1 LCHELEHDS
10 HESPILSTA
19 QRLVNI
25 FFNLKDYD
33 SLWPCVTPIFKQQA
47 KGHELEL
54 PIEMLTGEE
63 FGPDF
68 SVLLTLQ
75 QITDLLQI
83 PFQHFQ
89 LRHFHQT
96 LQDIPQPQFD
106 ALCQGLAHSATL
118 RLLDI
123 SALGLS
129 RVDSQRLQQLA
140 EAIQQSPLTTLNLAS
155 NDLGSMSAEQ
165 LRALTPAFN
174 HPNLADLDISH
185 NSFHIQPSD
194 TDSANQQRLQRWHEL
209 MDILSKANNR
219 LQALHNKLSFFDL
232 ANNHASEFL
241 QLVQQKNIQTLNLG
255 DDIEL
260 ALAGQGGAWYVLWRQ
275 LPPCVHQLHLQ
286 FTNLYQMGGE
296 PWREE
301 LWRVLCEQLPNT
313 SLEKLDLSYAGIR
326 QRPVKAKGLISQAQW
341 TTFTNT
347 LAQCQQRAV
356 GPLWVDL
363 GNNELT
369 IADWRQAGQ
378 ALGWPPSVSYAVHA
392 LDYSGLFPPLKPQQ
406 ASPEQSLYARLTNHP
421 DVAEQQRIKP
431 EQALFQ
437 AMLHGAKA
445 QANDAIQALYQAR
458 QLFFQ
463 LVAQG
468 ELHREDSCE
477 HMAKALFMKLA
488 ATTNHGG
495 FPSHLSEP
503 MMHDILQAMIDFYV
517 NADEASLQACDRQD
531 IDDKHWQALHHF
543 RQPSNPA
550 TAYDG
555 HSDSNSSTESISHSS
570 TGRLHRF
577 FTTLNPCGQG
587 GNEENVEED
596 NSIVPVKPF
605 S

>member
-1 LCHELEHDS
+1 
-10 HESPILSTA
+10 
-19 QRLVNI
+19 
-25 FFNLKDYD
+25 
-33 SLWPCVTPIFKQQA
+33 
-47 KGHELEL
+47 
-54 PIEMLTGEE
+54 
-63 FGPDF
+63 
-68 SVLLTLQ
+68 
-75 QITDLLQI
+75 
-83 PFQHFQ
+83 
-89 LRHFHQT
+89 
-96 LQDIPQPQFD
+96 
-106 ALCQGLAHSATL
+106 
-118 RLLDI
+118 
-123 SALGLS
+123 
-129 RVDSQRLQQLA
+129 
-140 EAIQQSPLTTLNLAS
+140 
-155 NDLGSMSAEQ
+155 
-165 LRALTPAFN
+165 
-174 HPNLADLDISH
+174 
-185 NSFHIQPSD
+185 
-194 TDSANQQRLQRWHEL
+194 
-209 MDILSKANNR
+209 
-219 LQALHNKLSFFDL
+219 
-232 ANNHASEFL
+232 
-241 QLVQQKNIQTLNLG
+241 
-255 DDIEL
+255 
-260 ALAGQGGAWYVLWRQ
+260 
-275 LPPCVHQLHLQ
+275 
-286 FTNLYQMGGE
+286 
-296 PWREE
+296 
-301 LWRVLCEQLPNT
+301 
-313 SLEKLDLSYAGIR
+313 
-326 QRPVKAKGLISQAQW
+326 
-341 TTFTNT
+341 
-347 LAQCQQRAV
+347 V

-363 GNNELT
+363 TKNELT

-458 QLFFQ
+458 QVFFQ

-531 IDDKHWQALHHF
+531 IHDKHWQALHHF

-555 HSDSNSSTESISHSS
+555 HSDSNSSAESISHLP
-570 TGRLHRF
+570 TGKLRRF
-577 FTTLNPCGQG
+577 FTSLTPCGQG

-596 NSIVPVKPF
+596 NSIVPFTPF